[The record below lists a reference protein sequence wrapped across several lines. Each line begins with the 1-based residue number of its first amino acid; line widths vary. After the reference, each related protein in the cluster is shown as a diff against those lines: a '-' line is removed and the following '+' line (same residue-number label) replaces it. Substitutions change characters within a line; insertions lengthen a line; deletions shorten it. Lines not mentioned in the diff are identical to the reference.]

1 MEGNSFRIVLFL
13 MLNFIVFSS
22 CDKEEIIAIDPNDK
36 IGNLLSNSRESYVNA
51 MDGEWILITEQEYL
65 ALASGI
71 KDLDVIGSSNLE
83 YNATSEIITTTSS
96 PSTLSNQTSTAI
108 MPERSYLFAFKYYA
122 VSAINQLGCK
132 VKLSNTSN
140 TEGYFDIGNN
150 LPKHSAINTDVFFL
164 LKGNSLATID
174 SGYIAL
180 FKPAG
185 LTIGRKSSI
194 DEYTYFFELGDSD
207 TITEKTS
214 TPLKLLYQGLS
225 TTSKQ
230 W

>member
-1 MEGNSFRIVLFL
+1 MKCNDIRIVLFL
-13 MLNFIVFSS
+13 ILNSLLFSS

-36 IGNLLSNSRESYVNA
+36 VGNLLSTSRENYVNA
-51 MDGEWILITEQEYL
+51 IDGEWILITKQEYL
-65 ALASGI
+65 ALASGVQ
-71 KDLDVIGSSNLE
+71 DLNVIGSSNLE
-83 YNATSEIITTTSS
+83 YNTTSDIITTTSS
-96 PSTLSNQTSTAI
+96 PSTLANQTNMAI
-108 MPERSYLFAFKYYA
+108 MPENSYLFAFKYHA
-122 VSAINQLGCK
+122 VSATNQLGCK

-140 TEGYFDIGNN
+140 TEGYFDIGSN
-150 LPKHSAINTDVFFL
+150 LPKHSAINTNVYFL
-164 LKGNSLATID
+164 LKRNSVATID
-174 SGYIAL
+174 TGYIAL

-194 DEYTYFFELGDSD
+194 DEYTYFFELGDTD

-225 TTSKQ
+225 TTTKQ